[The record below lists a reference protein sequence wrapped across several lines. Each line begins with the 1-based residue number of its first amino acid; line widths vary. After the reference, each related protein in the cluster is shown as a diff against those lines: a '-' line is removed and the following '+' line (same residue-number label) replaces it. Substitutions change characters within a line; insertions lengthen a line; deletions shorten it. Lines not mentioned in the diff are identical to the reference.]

1 MASGTPGRATPPKVD
16 PEADLVLDEVVS
28 LLADLHEG
36 APTGVSLDSDLAG
49 ELGLDS
55 LAIVEL
61 HDRLQRRF
69 GVTLPEEVLASATTP
84 GEWFRAVVAAQG
96 HPMGPRE
103 NRPVENVTTRAPGG
117 AWPVAA
123 RTLTEALA
131 WHVEEHSDLVTI
143 RLLCGHDGSAVEELT
158 YATLAAEAE
167 ECARALSAEGIG
179 RGERVAIML
188 PPARGFFVDFL
199 GTLLAGGVPVPLY
212 PPIRPAELEA
222 HLGRQARLLD
232 DAGASVLIAEA
243 EPSAAEQIVG
253 PLVPSL
259 RSVRTP
265 AMLRDPGGTPLK
277 LLVPGE
283 DDTALIQYT
292 SGSTGDPRGAVLTHA
307 QLLANVR
314 ALGRAAAVNTD
325 DVFVSW
331 LPLYHDMGLI
341 GAWHAML
348 YFGLPLVLLSPL
360 QFLARP
366 ASWLEAISAYRGTL
380 SAAPNFAY
388 QLCVDLIGDDELAGL
403 DLSRWRLAIN
413 GSEPVSALTLERF
426 IDRFAACG
434 FRRQA
439 MCPAYGLAEVGL
451 GLTFTPLDRGPRVD
465 SVAGAELRRSGEAAP
480 EAPGAAGAVAV
491 VGCGMVLPGY
501 EVRVADHRGNERP
514 DRHEGRV
521 ECRGPSA
528 TAGYFGNERAG
539 RALWR
544 RGWLDTGDLGYI
556 AEGELFLT
564 GRAKDLIIRGGRN
577 IHPEE
582 LERALGELDGARR
595 GGVAVFASADPRQ
608 GTEQLVVVAETDL
621 EAPEA
626 RSTLEARIV
635 RAAVALLGAPPDQV
649 VLVPGGAILRTASGK
664 IRRAAT
670 REAFESGT
678 FGRRSA
684 PTAGRLALLCR
695 SAWESTGGRLHDL
708 GRAVATRV
716 YAAYVWALVALIGV
730 PLWVAV
736 QLPGTRRS
744 RWVMAR
750 AAGRC
755 LVDLAGID
763 LRVQGCLPPTGSP
776 AVIVSNHSSFVDAAV
791 LLLTSRDPVDFVTST
806 DLERSRLAGPLLRR
820 LGCVFVHRDRADRSV
835 GEVAESVRL
844 VDGGHRLVVF
854 PEGSITRAPGLRP
867 FRLGAFT
874 IAAAAGCP
882 VVPVGI
888 RGTRD
893 IVRPGTYLPR
903 RGAVEVVVG
912 VPILATGDDFAGLVD
927 LAERAR
933 RTVGELSR
941 EPQISWEPP
950 PATPASR

>member
-1 MASGTPGRATPPKVD
+1 
-16 PEADLVLDEVVS
+16 
-28 LLADLHEG
+28 
-36 APTGVSLDSDLAG
+36 
-49 ELGLDS
+49 
-55 LAIVEL
+55 
-61 HDRLQRRF
+61 
-69 GVTLPEEVLASATTP
+69 
-84 GEWFRAVVAAQG
+84 
-96 HPMGPRE
+96 MGPRGD
-103 NRPVENVTTRAPGG
+103 RPLENVTTRAPGS

-131 WHVEEHSDLVTI
+131 WHVDEHPDLVTL

-167 ECARALSAEGIG
+167 GCARALSAEGIG
-179 RGERVAIML
+179 RGERVAVML
-188 PPARGFFVDFL
+188 PPGRGFFVDFL
-199 GTLLAGGVPVPLY
+199 GTLPAGGVPVPLY

-243 EPSAAEQIVG
+243 EPSAAEQILG

-331 LPLYHDMGLI
+331 LPQYHDMGLI

-348 YFGLPLVLLSPL
+348 YFGFP
-360 QFLARP
+360 
-366 ASWLEAISAYRGTL
+366 
-380 SAAPNFAY
+380 
-388 QLCVDLIGDDELAGL
+388 
-403 DLSRWRLAIN
+403 
-413 GSEPVSALTLERF
+413 
-426 IDRFAACG
+426 
-434 FRRQA
+434 
-439 MCPAYGLAEVGL
+439 
-451 GLTFTPLDRGPRVD
+451 
-465 SVAGAELRRSGEAAP
+465 
-480 EAPGAAGAVAV
+480 
-491 VGCGMVLPGY
+491 
-501 EVRVADHRGNERP
+501 
-514 DRHEGRV
+514 
-521 ECRGPSA
+521 
-528 TAGYFGNERAG
+528 
-539 RALWR
+539 
-544 RGWLDTGDLGYI
+544 
-556 AEGELFLT
+556 
-564 GRAKDLIIRGGRN
+564 
-577 IHPEE
+577 
-582 LERALGELDGARR
+582 
-595 GGVAVFASADPRQ
+595 
-608 GTEQLVVVAETDL
+608 
-621 EAPEA
+621 
-626 RSTLEARIV
+626 
-635 RAAVALLGAPPDQV
+635 
-649 VLVPGGAILRTASGK
+649 
-664 IRRAAT
+664 
-670 REAFESGT
+670 
-678 FGRRSA
+678 
-684 PTAGRLALLCR
+684 
-695 SAWESTGGRLHDL
+695 
-708 GRAVATRV
+708 
-716 YAAYVWALVALIGV
+716 
-730 PLWVAV
+730 
-736 QLPGTRRS
+736 
-744 RWVMAR
+744 
-750 AAGRC
+750 

-791 LLLTSRDPVDFVTST
+791 LLLASRDPVDFVTST
-806 DLERSRLAGPLLRR
+806 DLERNRLAGPLLRR
-820 LGCVFVHRDRADRSV
+820 LGCVFVQRDRADRSV
-835 GEVAESVRL
+835 EEVAESVRL

-854 PEGSITRAPGLRP
+854 PEGSITRAPGLRA

-912 VPILATGDDFAGLVD
+912 VPILATGDDFAGHVD

-933 RTVGELSR
+933 RAVGELSR
-941 EPQISWEPP
+941 EPQVSWEPP